1 MYYKLQ
7 YYYMYMLYN
16 SILINVYIDLLIYWL
31 NKLKV
36 PGFLFEIKQVEVYTR
51 EAHKVKR

>member
-31 NKLKV
+31 DKLKV
-36 PGFLFEIKQVEVYTR
+36 PGFLFEIK
-51 EAHKVKR
+51 